1 MQTFET
7 ARLLMRPLQLEDEA
21 FYCACYTDP
30 VLMQHIGE
38 PLTHDAAL
46 RSFAVALKIAT
57 EIPIRR
63 YTWVMQEKQLN
74 ASIGLLALI
83 VGKTNTEPSNAE
95 LGNIM
100 LTEFQNQGFTVEA
113 LSQLVDIVFSTTPLT
128 GVFADHRVQNSAVN
142 RVMKKLGFLRD
153 MNVSEEISKCR
164 WILPRSYWQ
173 TARLKLRKL

>member
-38 PLTHDAAL
+38 PLSREAAL
-46 RSFAVALKIAT
+46 RSFVATLKIAIQ
-57 EIPIRR
+57 IPIIR
-63 YTWVMQEKQLN
+63 YTWVMQEKKSG
-74 ASIGLLALI
+74 ACVGLLALI
-83 VGKTNTEPSNAE
+83 ADKTEPKSVNAE

-113 LSQLVDIVFSTTPLT
+113 LGQLVDFVFSTTPLT
-128 GVFADHRVQNSAVN
+128 GVFADHRIQNSAAN

-153 MNVSEEISKCR
+153 TEASEQIPKAR
-164 WILPRSYWQ
+164 WVLSRAYWQ
-173 TARLKLRKL
+173 TLGPKPNSI

>member
-38 PLTHDAAL
+38 PLSREAAS
-46 RSFAVALKIAT
+46 RSFHAARKIAAET
-57 EIPIRR
+57 PVRR
-63 YTWVMQEKQLN
+63 YTWVMQEKKSG
-74 ASIGLLALI
+74 ARIGLLALI
-83 VGKTNTEPSNAE
+83 IDKAKPEFVNAE
-95 LGNIM
+95 LGNIT

-113 LSQLVDIVFSTTPLT
+113 LSQLVDIVFSTTPLA
-128 GVFADHRVQNSAVN
+128 GVFAGHRTQNSAVT

-153 MNVSEEISKCR
+153 MSVSEEISKAR
-164 WILPRSYWQ
+164 WILSRNDWQ
-173 TARLKLRKL
+173 ALRLKPHLI

>member
-7 ARLLMRPLQLEDEA
+7 ARLLMRPLQPEDEA

-38 PLTHDAAL
+38 PLSDEAAL
-46 RSFAVALKIAT
+46 RSFAAALKITTTTPA
-57 EIPIRR
+57 RR
-63 YTWVMQEKQLN
+63 YTWVMQEKKSN
-74 ASIGLLALI
+74 ACVGLLALI
-83 VGKTNTEPSNAE
+83 ADKNKPVSGNAE

-113 LSQLVDIVFSTTPLT
+113 LSQLVDIVFSTAPLSS
-128 GVFADHRVQNSAVN
+128 VFANHKIQNSAVN

-153 MNVSEEISKCR
+153 MNISEGISKGR
-164 WILPRSYWQ
+164 WVLSRNDWQ
-173 TARLKLRKL
+173 TNRAKPNSI